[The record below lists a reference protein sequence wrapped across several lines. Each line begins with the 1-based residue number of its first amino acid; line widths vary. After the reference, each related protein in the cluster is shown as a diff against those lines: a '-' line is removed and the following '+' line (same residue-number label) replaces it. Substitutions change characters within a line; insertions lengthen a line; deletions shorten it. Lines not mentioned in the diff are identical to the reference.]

1 MVVQVS
7 GVVMTETK
15 TWEPSFMRLS
25 PSKINTYMKCPREF
39 YYKYIAKIPEKKTIH
54 LFRGTLVHAV
64 LEDLFK
70 KQFRS
75 FKAWEEGEPDKWM
88 QGQFETRW
96 AKDIDGKGWLWEIH
110 TAGEIEAMKL
120 ETEALL
126 QNFVSSVDK
135 KLNEM
140 VEWKIYKSKYQA
152 WNAVAPKYAEKW
164 VKSKDYAVIGIVD
177 AVCNDFDGGTTL
189 IDYKTSKRYGPYLPE
204 DYYRQ
209 LIIYAF
215 LYTLEMGEMPKFVG
229 VNYLRWDDTFFV
241 RVNQGVLDE
250 AKEIIMFVHD
260 CLKERME
267 QEEKYEQ
274 VPQNL
279 CKWCSF
285 YKGNGGPC
293 DVQVPKWKPKYSSYK
308 KSTVKS
314 ENSVLSEDEFLSHT
328 EIPEEKGMVKGK
340 VVWDD

>member
-1 MVVQVS
+1 MKAE
-7 GVVMTETK
+7 G
-15 TWEPSFMRLS
+15 WEPSFMRLS

-54 LFRGTLVHAV
+54 LFRGTLVHKI

-70 KQFRS
+70 SKFKTFKQWEDGSPFEWMENEFVS
-75 FKAWEEGEPDKWM
+75 GWEEKI
-88 QGQFETRW
+88 
-96 AKDIDGKGWLWEIH
+96 ASKGWLKELHSEEEI
-110 TAGEIEAMKL
+110 AAMKV
-120 ETEALL
+120 ETHDILL
-126 QNFVSSVDK
+126 NFVKSVDK

-152 WNAVAPKYAEKW
+152 WNSVAPKYAEKW
-164 VKSKDYAVIGIVD
+164 VKSNDYAIIGIVD

-189 IDYKTSKRYGPYLPE
+189 LDYKTSKRYGPYLPE

-215 LYTLEMGEMPKFVG
+215 LYTLEMGEMPNFVG
-229 VNYLRWDDTFFV
+229 VNYLRFDDTFYV
-241 RVNQGVLDE
+241 KVNQGVLDE
-250 AKEIIMFVHD
+250 AKEIIMYVHD

-267 QEEKYEQ
+267 DEDSYEQ
-274 VPQNL
+274 KPQNL

-285 YKGNGGPC
+285 YKGNGGTC
-293 DVQVPKWKPKYSSYK
+293 DVSIPKFEYK
-308 KSTVKS
+308 GKKRSKKTYAKS
-314 ENSVLSEDEFLSHT
+314 ENVFISEDEFVAHT
-328 EIPEEKGMVKGK
+328 EIPEEEGMVKGK

>member
-1 MVVQVS
+1 
-7 GVVMTETK
+7 
-15 TWEPSFMRLS
+15 
-25 PSKINTYMKCPREF
+25 MKCPREF

-70 KQFRS
+70 KEFRS

-110 TAGEIEAMKL
+110 TAGEIEAMKH

-250 AKEIIMFVHD
+250 AKEVIMFVHD
-260 CLKERME
+260 CLKEKME
-267 QEEKYEQ
+267 DEESYEQ

-293 DVQVPKWKPKYSSYK
+293 DVQVPKWKPKASSYK
-308 KSTVKS
+308 KSSVKS
-314 ENSVLSEDEFLSHT
+314 ENSVLSEEEFLSHT
-328 EIPEEKGMVKGK
+328 EIPPEEGMVKGK

>member
-1 MVVQVS
+1 MLS
-7 GVVMTETK
+7 EEGK
-15 TWEPSFMRLS
+15 WEPSFMRLS

-70 KQFRS
+70 KEFKS
-75 FKAWEEGEPDKWM
+75 FKAWEEGNPSQWM
-88 QGQFETRW
+88 QEQFETRW
-96 AKDIDGKGWLWEIH
+96 AKDIDSKGWLWELH
-110 TAGEIEAMKL
+110 SDEEMAAMKL
-120 ETEALL
+120 ETGDLL

-152 WNAVAPKYAEKW
+152 WNCVAPKYAEKW
-164 VKSKDYAVIGIVD
+164 VKSHDYAIIGIVD

-189 IDYKTSKRYGPYLPE
+189 LDYKTSKRYGPYLPE

-215 LYTLEMGEMPKFVG
+215 LYTLEMGEMPNFVG
-229 VNYLRWDDTFFV
+229 VSYLRFDDTFYV
-241 RVNQGVLDE
+241 KVNQPVLDE
-250 AKEIIMFVHD
+250 AKELIKMVHD

-267 QEEKYEQ
+267 VEDKYEQ

-285 YKGNGGPC
+285 HKSNGGPC
-293 DVQVPKWKPKYSSYK
+293 DAEIPKWKPKAKAYT

-314 ENSVLSEDEFLSHT
+314 ENAVISEEEFLSHT
-328 EIPEEKGMVKGK
+328 ELPEEEGMVKGK

>member
-1 MVVQVS
+1 
-7 GVVMTETK
+7 
-15 TWEPSFMRLS
+15 MRLS

-70 KQFRS
+70 KQFKS
-75 FKAWEEGEPDKWM
+75 FKAWEDGNPSQWM
-88 QGQFETRW
+88 QEQFETRW
-96 AKDIDGKGWLWEIH
+96 AKDIDSKGWLWELH
-110 TAGEIEAMKL
+110 SDEEMAAMKL
-120 ETEALL
+120 ETGDLL
-126 QNFVSSVDK
+126 QNFVGSVDK

-152 WNAVAPKYAEKW
+152 WNCVAPKYAEKW
-164 VKSKDYAVIGIVD
+164 VKSHDYAIIGIVD

-189 IDYKTSKRYGPYLPE
+189 LDYKTSKRYGPYLPE

-215 LYTLEMGEMPKFVG
+215 LYTLEMGDMPNFVG
-229 VNYLRWDDTFFV
+229 VNYLRFDDTFYV
-241 RVNQGVLDE
+241 KVNQGVLDE
-250 AKEIIMFVHD
+250 AKEVIMFVHD
-260 CLKERME
+260 ALKERME
-267 QEEKYEQ
+267 VEENYEQ

-285 YKGNGGPC
+285 HTSNGGNC
-293 DVQVPKWKPKYSSYK
+293 DAEIPKWKPKGGTKTKNKYAK
-308 KSTVKS
+308 A
-314 ENSVLSEDEFLSHT
+314 ENAVFSDSDIQLGLSAM
-328 EIPEEKGMVKGK
+328 EEEGEGEKNT
-340 VVWDD
+340 VWDD